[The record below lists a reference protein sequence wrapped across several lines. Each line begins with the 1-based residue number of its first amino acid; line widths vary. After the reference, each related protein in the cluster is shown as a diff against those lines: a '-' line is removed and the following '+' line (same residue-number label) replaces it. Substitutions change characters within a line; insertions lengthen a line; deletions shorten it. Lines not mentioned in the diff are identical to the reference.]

1 MSDSFNKEQLLHVTL
16 LLTLLT
22 NVLVTIGTVTP
33 SWFVLTTSTGLNSRG
48 PFCRNTDN
56 ADREC
61 LPTSLDALCVIS
73 ITILSAIT
81 VLGVLLIKPTIKIEI
96 ARISLII
103 MLFVVSVLLLAI
115 LPARNNSYG
124 YSFQLMMTAC
134 ALAPL
139 NLFVIGVRLGRIF
152 GTGSPER
159 ITLCTEM
166 TLSSLARG
174 LTALITVFTI
184 VGMLT
189 NHWIGTNTLGGW
201 SGAGTFCRNSNIT
214 ADPCLIPISTTVL
227 SVTASVLSLLAF
239 VFALFGILNAIRRQV
254 ECYALTAVMLPT
266 SVILWFT
273 IATAIRLEST
283 GYSYRVIVAAGPFTH
298 FALLFAGGWFSISGD
313 PPPMPVRR
321 F

>member
-1 MSDSFNKEQLLHVTL
+1 MSDSFNKEQLLHITL
-16 LLTLLT
+16 LLILLA

-33 SWFVLTTSTGLNSRG
+33 NWFILTTSTGENSRG

-56 ADREC
+56 LDREC
-61 LPTSLDALCVIS
+61 LPTSLDALCVVS
-73 ITILSAIT
+73 ITVLSATT

-103 MLFVVSVLLLAI
+103 MLFAASVLLLAI
-115 LPARNNSYG
+115 LPVRNNSYG
-124 YSFQLMMTAC
+124 YSFQLMITAC

-139 NLFVIGVRLGRIF
+139 DLFVIGVRLGRIF
-152 GTGSPER
+152 GTGSRNR
-159 ITLCTEM
+159 IILCTEI
-166 TLSSLARG
+166 TVSFLARG
-174 LTALITVFTI
+174 LTAVITVFTI

-189 NHWIGTNTLGGW
+189 NHWIGTNTVGGW

-227 SVTASVLSLLAF
+227 SVTGSVLSLLAF
-239 VFALFGILNAIRRQV
+239 VFVLFGILNAIGRRA
-254 ECYALTAVMLPT
+254 ECYALTVVMFPT

-283 GYSYRVIVAAGPFTH
+283 GYSFRVIVAAGPFTH
-298 FALLFAGGWFSISGD
+298 FALLFAGGWLSISGE